1 MSLFHSSQHWTDT
14 YITRGF
20 SPHIL
25 SPGFYNQP
33 ARRFIN
39 NTLRGLFTN
48 MIKTTIITTITYL
61 HFQPGPLDKN
71 CSNRDL

>member
-25 SPGFYNQP
+25 LPGFYNQP
-33 ARRFIN
+33 ARTFIN
-39 NTLRGLFTN
+39 NTLRGLF
-48 MIKTTIITTITYL
+48 IYYL
-61 HFQPGPLDKN
+61 LGSVYKIDVSICLFY
-71 CSNRDL
+71 RV